1 MDYYISNGYGDSLD
15 NPTPLEM
22 ERFLTELDPNDAEH
36 GSAWLNVEENEDTL
50 EYALNGNLGYS
61 REGQEDR
68 HLNGVAIPKVVE
80 LWVKLAEGRFDELEQ
95 EPWCPGFYEPLTLKQ
110 EAHRKAKLDD
120 WQLAMDRKFY
130 DILGP
135 ERPDVS
141 CRAPGCNRGAIDHSL
156 LCRAHHFHSIKGR
169 PSPFD

>member
-1 MDYYISNGYGDSLD
+1 MDYFICNGSGDSLD

-22 ERFLTELDPNDAEH
+22 DQFLNELDPKNEEH
-36 GSAWLNVEENEDTL
+36 GRAWLNVNEADDTL
-50 EYALNGNLGYS
+50 EYSLNGNLGYA
-61 REGQEDR
+61 REGHGNR
-68 HLNGVAIPKVVE
+68 HLNGVTIAKVVD

-95 EPWCPGFYEPLTLKQ
+95 EPWRPGLYEPLTPKQ
-110 EAHRKAKLDD
+110 EAHRKAELDD
-120 WQLAMDRKFY
+120 WQLAPDREFY

-135 ERPDVS
+135 ERPDVP

-156 LCRAHHFHSIKGR
+156 LCRAHHFQNIKGR